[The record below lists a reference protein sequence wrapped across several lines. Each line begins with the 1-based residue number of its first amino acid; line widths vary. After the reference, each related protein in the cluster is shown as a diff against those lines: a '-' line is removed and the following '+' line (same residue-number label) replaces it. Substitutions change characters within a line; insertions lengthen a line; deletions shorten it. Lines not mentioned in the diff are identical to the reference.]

1 MAAGGSLPALPVTS
15 DRRPGT
21 ETSGDT
27 VIEDDSAYLVRGNVF
42 ILTFSL
48 SQFVKVE
55 DESGIRTDTIGFIP
69 KGFFFYHVGVSLVCM
84 FYGLFF
90 LISVFKSYSTEEQI
104 LRGCG
109 AGSVGKCPRDCFM
122 KSGAF
127 CPWQPF

>member
-69 KGFFFYHVGVSLVCM
+69 KGFFFFLPCWHKPGLHVLWVV
-84 FYGLFF
+84 FF
-90 LISVFKSYSTEEQI
+90 
-104 LRGCG
+104 
-109 AGSVGKCPRDCFM
+109 
-122 KSGAF
+122 
-127 CPWQPF
+127 

>member
-69 KGFFFYHVGVSLVCM
+69 KGFFF
-84 FYGLFF
+84 FF
-90 LISVFKSYSTEEQI
+90 TML
-104 LRGCG
+104 
-109 AGSVGKCPRDCFM
+109 A
-122 KSGAF
+122 
-127 CPWQPF
+127 